1 MLKKKIKEREEELFG
16 LVLNEGE
23 EEMLKALCWVFD
35 IPITYPSL
43 FGHNQPHHILWSF
56 SKSGIGLTGVSV
68 MRCLTIGGNKIFH
81 GVNEM
86 KEFLLN
92 NYSQWKKGFYR
103 INR

>member
-1 MLKKKIKEREEELFG
+1 MLKKNIKERKEELFG

-35 IPITYPSL
+35 IPFKYPDL
-43 FGHNQPHHILWSF
+43 FDSDRPHYNLWCF
-56 SKSGIGLTGVSV
+56 SKSGIGVTGVSV
-68 MRCLTIGGNKIFH
+68 MRCLTIGRNKIFH

-92 NYSQWKKGFYR
+92 NYPHWKKGFYR
-103 INR
+103 KNR